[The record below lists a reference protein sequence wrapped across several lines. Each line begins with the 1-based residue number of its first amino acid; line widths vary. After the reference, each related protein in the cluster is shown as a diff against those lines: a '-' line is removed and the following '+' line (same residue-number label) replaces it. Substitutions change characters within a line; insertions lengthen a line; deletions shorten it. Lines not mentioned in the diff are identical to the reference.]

1 MAPGKVSQQLYLTS
15 LPEGAVFTV
24 TSITTPKTD
33 SFYTYFNKTAPFSIK
48 GALTEP
54 TDIGESVIQSQGVLD
69 HGTPPQ
75 VTLAYTLQ
83 LTINKQP
90 THKTGYL
97 NICTTEFGRIFRP
110 DYSTLTFNIENQAPR
125 SIEQDIHD
133 GQAPDPIHIAFAIN
147 SDQVLMNAIPQ
158 HKLSTEVLS
167 KLIGGVEF
175 AHENVMKLFSL

>member
-1 MAPGKVSQQLYLTS
+1 M
-15 LPEGAVFTV
+15 
-24 TSITTPKTD
+24 
-33 SFYTYFNKTAPFSIK
+33 

-83 LTINKQP
+83 LTINQ
-90 THKTGYL
+90 TAHSQTGYL

-133 GQAPDPIHIAFAIN
+133 GQAQILYIRDL
-147 SDQVLMNAIPQ
+147 Q
-158 HKLSTEVLS
+158 
-167 KLIGGVEF
+167 
-175 AHENVMKLFSL
+175 